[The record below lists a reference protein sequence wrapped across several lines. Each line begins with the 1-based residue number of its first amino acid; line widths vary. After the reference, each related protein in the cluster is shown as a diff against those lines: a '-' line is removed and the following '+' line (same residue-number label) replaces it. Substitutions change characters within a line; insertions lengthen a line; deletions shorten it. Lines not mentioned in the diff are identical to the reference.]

1 MILSRVVFL
10 YNFLIFI
17 LTNRFIPIKE
27 IKKLKRVGNGL
38 SNTFIF
44 ENRYVIKIKNQI
56 REKVNVRLYKGK
68 YNGFFYDVKNK
79 LQKEYETLNFL
90 NKYNLSPK
98 GLYYNNYYL
107 IIEYIDSI
115 TLSNYLKNSKNY
127 TIFDKV
133 IKSINKMHSLNIF
146 HGDLNL
152 DNILITPNEEIKFI
166 DFESSF
172 DDKLSLEEKKEL
184 EFKIMEEK
192 MQRFYPEIYR
202 EYNEISCRD

>member
-56 REKVNVRLYKGK
+56 REKVNVRLYNGK

-79 LQKEYETLNFL
+79 LKKEYETLNFL

-192 MQRFYPEIYR
+192 MERFYPEIYR
-202 EYNEISCRD
+202 EYNEISY

>member
-1 MILSRVVFL
+1 MILSRLVFL

-56 REKVNVRLYKGK
+56 REKVNVRLYNGK

-79 LQKEYETLNFL
+79 LKKEYETLNFL

-127 TIFDKV
+127 SIFDKV

-192 MQRFYPEIYR
+192 MERFYPEIYR
-202 EYNEISCRD
+202 EYNEKYG

>member
-56 REKVNVRLYKGK
+56 REKVNVRLYNGK

-192 MQRFYPEIYR
+192 MERFYPEIYR
-202 EYNEISCRD
+202 EYNEISY